1 MADENKVKPLVDLLP
16 ADAMK
21 KYLGAPSVNNL
32 EKIALSMVDFQTKVL
47 PAKIFEFET
56 PANKFYETFKSKF
69 NDKIKDKDGN
79 LNYELKIKDINVQD
93 DMKKIILDYAK
104 EQLGNEIVEHLKTEC
119 GHAEGSD
126 DFNKAV
132 LTRFSLMHGKNKEG
146 GFNID
151 YSNLFESGDTKI
163 GDVYSALNGSYRAEL
178 LAKDYIRE
186 ELGVVNSAQI
196 KPMHAEKLHTQL
208 IKAAGHD
215 IHELYHHFT
224 HDERVRYLPI
234 LLSGGYKK
242 EDAHKLGIKW
252 KNDSMLEQLKAYR
265 ESKGAEE

>member
-1 MADENKVKPLVDLLP
+1 MADENEVKPLIDLLP

-21 KYLGAPSVNNL
+21 KYLEAPSVNNL
-32 EKIALSMVDFQTKVL
+32 EKIALSAVNFQKKAL

-93 DMKKIILDYAK
+93 DMKKMILDYAK
-104 EQLGNEIVEHLKTEC
+104 EQLGNDVVEHLKTEC

-132 LTRFSLMHGKNKEG
+132 LARFSLMHGKNKKG

-151 YSNLFESGDTKI
+151 YSNLFESGDTKV
-163 GDVYSALNGSYRAEL
+163 GGVYSALNGSYRANFLANEYVRNEL
-178 LAKDYIRE
+178 DVI
-186 ELGVVNSAQI
+186 NPAQI
-196 KPMHAEKLHTQL
+196 DPLHADKLHAQL

-215 IHELYHHFT
+215 IHELFHYFT
-224 HDERVRYLPI
+224 HNERVNSLPV
-234 LLSGGYKK
+234 LLSGDYKK
-242 EDAHKLGIKW
+242 EKAHELGIKW
-252 KNDSMLEQLKAYR
+252 KNDSMLDQLKAYR
-265 ESKGAEE
+265 TSKEAEE